1 MPNISIALS
10 LKHISCS
17 TVNTAC
23 YGHILAAGFAVV
35 GDVVGH
41 FNVRFVDCILN
52 NALYLRVE
60 MVCLLV
66 R

>member
-1 MPNISIALS
+1 MI
-10 LKHISCS
+10 
-17 TVNTAC
+17 VNTSNTSR

-35 GDVVGH
+35 GDEVGN
-41 FNVRFVDCILN
+41 FNLWFVCYILN

-60 MVCLLV
+60 MGCLVV